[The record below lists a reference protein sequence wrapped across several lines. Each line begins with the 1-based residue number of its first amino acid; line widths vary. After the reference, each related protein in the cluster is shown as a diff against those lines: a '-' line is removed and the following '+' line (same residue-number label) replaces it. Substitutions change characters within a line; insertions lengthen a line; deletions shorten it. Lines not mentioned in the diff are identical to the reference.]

1 MGETITR
8 WREDPKRLLIVSAIV
23 GIGLAIFMIGK
34 LVFSGFSILDDH
46 AIADW
51 LGPQRHVGLGDFW
64 RMFDTTE
71 LAQYGTSQRYRP
83 FMYFMIIFETLAWG
97 THPAAFH
104 ALEVIWL
111 CVFLWAAAWASFR
124 TIGFI
129 GGLGVLFLIAN
140 GRYWGNIFTHST
152 LVSEQPA
159 AMGLGLIVFG
169 FGLLFSW
176 FVHAD
181 RRRIDFPVLLIVL
194 GGFVCLG
201 SKENFMPMLGLDI
214 LLVATVARLGKIR
227 MATLAVCTVLILLDI
242 AIVYGIIVANIGRA
256 TDIYGADNSIGYR
269 LRMIHHSPL
278 FLNALIAMACGIA
291 AAAWGWRR
299 MRAKDDADARSF
311 LALGALLIFAGLYLT
326 WEIFFYVG
334 RLPAG
339 QRYDFPA
346 LLINPIL
353 AGSALYAATFWC
365 ARVNWLRQ
373 NFSPLALRA
382 CFALLILNIATVY
395 YDRHKL
401 LSVRDA
407 IQISNNHTK
416 LMRADLERGRVLAVQ
431 HPDWPIIVAPTQP
444 LNYEA
449 VVSFPIWMHF
459 FGMSNP
465 ATIWV
470 DIPPSQISSRLD
482 KMLVATMQQQSREG
496 HAGLFVPRSPA
507 IEKAQAEGNCF
518 VVEFGARDTRCVSL
532 PYRPNEYYPVD

>member
-1 MGETITR
+1 MEYTIAR
-8 WREDPKRLLIVSAIV
+8 WREDPKRLLILSAVV
-23 GIGLAIFMIGK
+23 GIGLAVFMIGN
-34 LVFSGFSILDDH
+34 LVFSGYSILDDH
-46 AIADW
+46 AIAEW

-64 RMFDTTE
+64 RMFDSTE
-71 LAQYGTSQRYRP
+71 LAQYGTGQRYRP
-83 FMYFMIIFETLAWG
+83 FMYLMIIFETLAWG

-104 ALEVIWL
+104 AVAMIWL
-111 CVFLWAAAWASFR
+111 CVFLWAVAWASFR

-129 GGLGVLFLIAN
+129 GGCGILFLVAN

-152 LVSEQPA
+152 MPSEQPA

-181 RRRIDFPVLLIVL
+181 RRKIDFPVLLIVL

-214 LLVATVARLGKIR
+214 LLVAAVARLGKIG
-227 MATLAVCTVLILLDI
+227 MVTLAVCTALILLDI
-242 AIVYGIIVANIGRA
+242 AICYGIIVPNIGRA
-256 TDIYGADNSIGYR
+256 TDMYGADNSIGYR

-278 FLNALIAMACGIA
+278 FLNALIAMACGTA

-311 LALGALLIFAGLYLT
+311 LALGALLAFAGLYLT

-407 IQISNNHTK
+407 IQISNDHTR
-416 LMRADLERGRVLAVQ
+416 LMRADLERGRVLAAQ
-431 HPDWPIIVAPTQP
+431 HPDWPIIVAPSQP
-444 LNYEA
+444 MNYEA
-449 VVSFPIWMHF
+449 VVTFPIWMHF
-459 FGMSNP
+459 FEIRNP
-465 ATIWV
+465 ASLLVNVPDSEVKSAFERSLV
-470 DIPPSQISSRLD
+470 DMMRE
-482 KMLVATMQQQSREG
+482 QSR
-496 HAGLFVPRSPA
+496 AGRARTLPA
-507 IEKAQAEGNCF
+507 WSAAVEKAQTQGHCY
-518 VVEFGARDTRCVSL
+518 VVEFGTRDTPCIAL